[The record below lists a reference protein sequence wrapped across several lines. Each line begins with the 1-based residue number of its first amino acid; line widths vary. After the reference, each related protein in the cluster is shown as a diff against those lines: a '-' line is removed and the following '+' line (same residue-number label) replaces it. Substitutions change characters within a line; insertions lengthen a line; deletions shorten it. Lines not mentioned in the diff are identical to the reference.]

1 MKKLTVKN
9 LNDFIESISL
19 KDTQDGL
26 RIPRTMTYPDIV
38 YIDKDQLIDRR
49 EEFKDLFRQCLVSFS
64 RVKTNIPRDLL
75 YRTGE
80 RGSDGKFKSWTQ
92 NPDDVIRFMSLGL
105 NTHLIT
111 EAKEKEVEMKGR
123 TVKDFF
129 VSLSDEEI
137 QPAIVNDEP
146 EAVQKRKTPEPDAK

>member
-19 KDTQDGL
+19 KDTQEGL
-26 RIPRTMTYPDIV
+26 IIPRTMTYPNEV
-38 YIDKDQLIDRR
+38 HIDQDKLIDRR
-49 EEFKDLFRQCLVSFS
+49 DEFKDLFRQCLVAFS
-64 RVKTNIPRDLL
+64 KSKTNIPKDLL

-80 RGSDGKFKSWTQ
+80 RDADGKFKQWTK

-105 NTHLIT
+105 YTRLIL
-111 EAKEKEVEMKGR
+111 EAKDKEVEMKGKK
-123 TVKDFF
+123 VKGFF

-137 QPAIVNDEP
+137 KPTIVNDEP
-146 EAVQKRKTPEPDAK
+146 KPPTKIKEPDAK

>member
-1 MKKLTVKN
+1 MKKLTVEN
-9 LNDFIESISL
+9 LNEFISSVSIDDPNIGI
-19 KDTQDGL
+19 K
-26 RIPRTMTYPDIV
+26 IPRTMTYPNEV

-75 YRTGE
+75 FRTGE
-80 RGSDGKFKSWTQ
+80 KGSDGKFKAWTQ

-105 NTHLIT
+105 YTRLIL
-111 EAKEKEVEMKGR
+111 EAKDKEVEMKGK
-123 TVKDFF
+123 TVRGFF